1 MYLIVVTD
9 EKGALV
15 CETALEHQLSIG
27 RTTEN
32 QIILPSSAV
41 SRKHAIIYLENQR
54 VMIEDQGSANGVFV
68 DDEPIAKATQL
79 YEGSQARIGSYRL
92 YLEKQEM
99 ISSERN
105 GYHTAVVHPHHAH
118 AKLIITGGAFAGK
131 EFHLFEP
138 LSRVGRTNENEIT
151 IQHPSISRDHAQIK
165 RQDNGSY
172 ILIDL
177 GSSNGTIV
185 RGKKV
190 KNAVPIWYGDHLQF
204 GQIECMLVDLKGQST
219 KRNTNWLQITLI
231 LIAIVLCAILGGV
244 LARNH

>member
-41 SRKHAIIYLENQR
+41 SRKHAMIYLEHHK
-54 VMIEDQGSANGVFV
+54 VMIKDQDSANGVFV
-68 DDEPIAKATQL
+68 DDEPISMPTQL
-79 YEGSQARIGSYRL
+79 FEGSQARIGNYRL
-92 YLEKQEM
+92 YLEKQEEVD
-99 ISSERN
+99 SERN
-105 GYHTAVVHPHHAH
+105 GFNTAVVHPNHAH
-118 AKLIITGGAFAGK
+118 AKILITAGAFAGK
-131 EFHLFEP
+131 EIPLFEP

-151 IQHPSISRDHAQIK
+151 IQHPSISREHAQIK

-172 ILIDL
+172 ILTDL

-190 KNAVPIWYGDHLQF
+190 LKAVPIWYGDHIQF
-204 GQIECMLVDLKGQST
+204 GQIECLLVDPKGQST
-219 KRNTNWLQITLI
+219 KRNSNWLQMVFII
-231 LIAIVLCAILGGV
+231 IAIILCAILGGI
-244 LARNH
+244 LARNS